1 MLQRF
6 GRQKIKQ
13 FISKEK
19 ERKET
24 KKKNTTKTHTPTKGL
39 EPLTV

>member
-24 KKKNTTKTHTPTKGL
+24 KKKKQNKKSHAH
-39 EPLTV
+39 